1 MAFPVEEKIG
11 EIRRA
16 LAANR
21 DVVLTAP
28 PGSGKTT
35 CVPPALLDEPW
46 LEGKKIVML
55 EPRRLAARNC
65 AAYIAR
71 RRGEAVGGTVGYQV
85 RLERKISA
93 ATRLEIVTE
102 GLLTQR
108 LLSDPELSDVGL
120 VTFDEFH
127 ERSLPC
133 DTAFALALEV
143 RRALRPDLRILV
155 MSATLDADEVAA
167 HLGDADII
175 RAEGRMFP
183 VETNYLGDM
192 SMTAAISKALKETDG
207 DILCFLPG
215 EGEIRRVQ
223 DTVGT
228 SFQDVRGRLG
238 TGAPTNVDIDVLP
251 LYGSLP
257 KEEQDRVFERGGRR
271 KVILATSIAE
281 TSVTIEG
288 ISTVIDSGLMR
299 VPRFRPA
306 SGMSGLVT
314 LPLTQDRAEQ
324 RRGRAGRVRAGV
336 CYRLWSEGEQQSR
349 PKKMM
354 PEILD
359 ADLCSLVL
367 TSVAWGA
374 LGREDLPWMTP
385 PPASNW
391 DQAVGLL
398 KMLGALDGDGRL
410 TKKGVAM
417 SKLPMHPRLANM
429 IIGVVT
435 APCGWARP
443 MGKRP
448 SRAERV
454 PRGQESGV
462 RGDVASLLAAIVEE
476 GNRSRETDIRK
487 IAEEIR
493 ETPNRPFSKRV
504 LQLAR
509 KFKKGSD
516 PSDTVADT
524 AKAAISYCSRSE
536 KGSDPSDTV
545 ADTAKAAISY
555 CSQKGLTLEGSLLA
569 LAYPDRVAKN
579 RGNGT
584 FRMVSGRGA
593 FVDETDPLAKS
604 PYLVCCELDDRAGD
618 AKVFLGCP
626 IGEDEIEDLFGD
638 RITEEPYCAWDRQ
651 NDRVKSVVRR
661 KLGEMTL
668 GEKPLSA
675 ADSRH
680 SVDVDTRVSE
690 ALLDGIRQKGV
701 ENLPCW
707 TKESRQMR
715 ARMAFLSRVSKGSDP
730 SDTVTDT
737 AKAAVSYCGQK
748 GLTLDA
754 NKNGGE
760 WPNPT
765 DEAILAALPGFIGGM
780 TKWKDLERLDL
791 FSVFDFMLAEAGH
804 DRRELDRLAPTRME
818 VPSGSHMLIHYE
830 GDEPTCEVRLQECF
844 GLMETP
850 KVAGGKV
857 PVVMTL
863 LSPAQRPIQITK
875 DLAGFWREGY
885 LLVRKDMRG
894 RYPKHYWP
902 EDPFTAVAT
911 RRTVKRGLA

>member
-1 MAFPVEEKIG
+1 MAFPVEEKIDD
-11 EIRRA
+11 IRRA

-46 LEGKKIVML
+46 LKGKKIVML

-65 AAYIAR
+65 ATYIAR
-71 RRGEAVGGTVGYQV
+71 KRGEAVGGTVGYQV

-120 VTFDEFH
+120 VIFDEFH

-223 DTVGT
+223 EAVGVT
-228 SFQDVRGRLG
+228 RG
-238 TGAPTNVDIDVLP
+238 VDVLP
-251 LYGSLP
+251 LYGALP
-257 KEEQDRVFERGGRR
+257 KEEQDRVFAPSNLR

-367 TSVAWGA
+367 TSAAWGA

-417 SKLPMHPRLANM
+417 AKLPMHPRLANM
-429 IIGVVT
+429 VLG
-435 APCGWARP
+435 
-443 MGKRP
+443 
-448 SRAERV
+448 
-454 PRGQESGV
+454 GQESGV
-462 RGDVASLLAAIVEE
+462 RGEMASLLAAIVEE

-487 IAEEIR
+487 IAEEIK

-509 KFKKGSD
+509 RFNKGSD

-524 AKAAISYCSRSE
+524 AKAA
-536 KGSDPSDTV
+536 V
-545 ADTAKAAISY
+545 SY

-593 FVDETDPLAKS
+593 FVEETDPLSKS

-626 IGEDEIEDLFGD
+626 IDEDEIEDLFGD
-638 RITEEPYCAWDRQ
+638 RVIEEPYCAWDRQ

-675 ADSRH
+675 ADARH

-690 ALLDGIRQKGV
+690 ALIDGIRQKGV

-707 TKESRQMR
+707 TKESRQMH
-715 ARMAFLSRVSKGSDP
+715 ARLRFVRKTLGESWPDA
-730 SDTVTDT
+730 TD
-737 AKAAVSYCGQK
+737 
-748 GLTLDA
+748 D
-754 NKNGGE
+754 
-760 WPNPT
+760 
-765 DEAILAALPGFIGGM
+765 AILAALPGFISGM

-791 FSVFDFMLAEAGH
+791 FSVFDFILAEAGH

>member
-1 MAFPVEEKIG
+1 MAFPVEEKIDD
-11 EIRRA
+11 IRRA

-46 LEGKKIVML
+46 LKGKKIVML

-65 AAYIAR
+65 ATYIAR
-71 RRGEAVGGTVGYQV
+71 KRGEAVGGTVGYQV

-120 VTFDEFH
+120 MIFDEFH
-127 ERSLPC
+127 ERALPC

-223 DTVGT
+223 EAVGVT
-228 SFQDVRGRLG
+228 RG
-238 TGAPTNVDIDVLP
+238 VDVLP
-251 LYGSLP
+251 LYGALP
-257 KEEQDRVFERGGRR
+257 KEEQDRVFAPSNLR

-367 TSVAWGA
+367 TSAAWGA
-374 LGREDLPWMTP
+374 LGREDLPWMTL

-398 KMLGALDGDGRL
+398 KMLGALDDDGRL

-417 SKLPMHPRLANM
+417 AKLPMHPRLANM
-429 IIGVVT
+429 IIGGSRVERVE
-435 APCGWARP
+435 
-443 MGKRP
+443 
-448 SRAERV
+448 RAE
-454 PRGQESGV
+454 GV
-462 RGDVASLLAAIVEE
+462 GAAALLAAIVEE

-487 IAEEIR
+487 IAEEIK

-509 KFKKGSD
+509 RFGFNAERQSSREAEMVVSGAAPQTPKNSATLRLCDSALKTSTKEINNQ
-516 PSDTVADT
+516 VA
-524 AKAAISYCSRSE
+524 SE
-536 KGSDPSDTV
+536 G
-545 ADTAKAAISY
+545 A
-555 CSQKGLTLEGSLLA
+555 LLA

-593 FVDETDPLAKS
+593 FLDQSDPLAKS

-626 IGEDEIEDLFGD
+626 IDEDEIEDLFGD
-638 RITEEPYCAWDRQ
+638 RVIEEPYCAWDRQ

-675 ADSRH
+675 ADARH

-690 ALLDGIRQKGV
+690 ALIDGIRQKGV

-707 TKESRQMR
+707 TKESRQFR
-715 ARMAFLSRVSKGSDP
+715 ARMAFLSRIFALSAGTDP
-730 SDTVTDT
+730 E
-737 AKAAVSYCGQK
+737 KAEGK
-748 GLTLDA
+748 GLGTDPTKA

-760 WPNPT
+760 WPSPT
-765 DEAILAALPGFIGGM
+765 DGAILAALPGFISGM

-791 FSVFDFMLAEAGH
+791 FSVFDFILAEAGH

-885 LLVRKDMRG
+885 QLVRKDMRG

-902 EDPFTAVAT
+902 EDPFTAIAT
-911 RRTVKRGLA
+911 RRTVKRAGQA

>member
-1 MAFPVEEKIG
+1 
-11 EIRRA
+11 
-16 LAANR
+16 
-21 DVVLTAP
+21 
-28 PGSGKTT
+28 
-35 CVPPALLDEPW
+35 
-46 LEGKKIVML
+46 
-55 EPRRLAARNC
+55 
-65 AAYIAR
+65 
-71 RRGEAVGGTVGYQV
+71 
-85 RLERKISA
+85 
-93 ATRLEIVTE
+93 
-102 GLLTQR
+102 
-108 LLSDPELSDVGL
+108 
-120 VTFDEFH
+120 
-127 ERSLPC
+127 
-133 DTAFALALEV
+133 
-143 RRALRPDLRILV
+143 
-155 MSATLDADEVAA
+155 
-167 HLGDADII
+167 
-175 RAEGRMFP
+175 
-183 VETNYLGDM
+183 
-192 SMTAAISKALKETDG
+192 KALKETDG

-228 SFQDVRGRLG
+228 SLRDVRGRLG
-238 TGAPTNVDIDVLP
+238 TGAPTIDVLP
-251 LYGSLP
+251 LYGALP
-257 KEEQDRVFERGGRR
+257 KEEQDRVFAPSNLR

-299 VPRFRPA
+299 VPPFRPA

-367 TSVAWGA
+367 TSAAWGA

-410 TKKGVAM
+410 TKKGVEMA
-417 SKLPMHPRLANM
+417 KLPMHPRLANM
-429 IIGVVT
+429 IIGSSRVEHVD
-435 APCGWARP
+435 
-443 MGKRP
+443 
-448 SRAERV
+448 RAE
-454 PRGQESGV
+454 GV
-462 RGDVASLLAAIVEE
+462 GVASLLAAIVEE
-476 GNRSRETDIRK
+476 GSKSRETDIRK
-487 IAEEIR
+487 IAEEIK

-509 KFKKGSD
+509 RFQKGSD
-516 PSDTVADT
+516 PSDTVT
-524 AKAAISYCSRSE
+524 
-536 KGSDPSDTV
+536 
-545 ADTAKAAISY
+545 DTAKAAISY

-593 FVDETDPLAKS
+593 FVDETDPLSKS
-604 PYLVCCELDDRAGD
+604 PYLVCCELDDRSGD

-638 RITEEPYCAWDRQ
+638 RIIEEPYCAWDRQ

-675 ADSRH
+675 ADASH

-715 ARMAFLSRVSKGSDP
+715 ARLRFVRKTLGESWPDA
-730 SDTVTDT
+730 TD
-737 AKAAVSYCGQK
+737 
-748 GLTLDA
+748 DA
-754 NKNGGE
+754 M
-760 WPNPT
+760 
-765 DEAILAALPGFIGGM
+765 LAALPGFIGGM

-791 FSVFDFMLAEAGH
+791 FSVFDFILAEAGH

-885 LLVRKDMRG
+885 QLVRKDMRG

-911 RRTVKRGLA
+911 RRVRPK

>member
-1 MAFPVEEKIG
+1 MAFPVEEKI
-11 EIRRA
+11 EDIRRA

-35 CVPPALLDEPW
+35 CVPPALLDETW
-46 LEGKKIVML
+46 LKGKKLIML

-65 AAYIAR
+65 ATYIAR
-71 RRGEAVGGTVGYQV
+71 KRGETVGGTIGYQV

-120 VTFDEFH
+120 VIFDEFH

-223 DTVGT
+223 DTV
-228 SFQDVRGRLG
+228 DVRGRLG
-238 TGAPTNVDIDVLP
+238 TGAPTIDVLP
-251 LYGSLP
+251 LYGALP
-257 KEEQDRVFERGGRR
+257 KEEQDRVFAPSNLR

-367 TSVAWGA
+367 TSAAWGA

-417 SKLPMHPRLANM
+417 AKLPMHPRLANM
-429 IIGVVT
+429 VLGGGRVEHVDRVEGV
-435 APCGWARP
+435 G
-443 MGKRP
+443 
-448 SRAERV
+448 E
-454 PRGQESGV
+454 
-462 RGDVASLLAAIVEE
+462 ASLLAAIVEE
-476 GNRSRETDIRK
+476 GSKSRETDIRK
-487 IAEEIR
+487 IAEEIK

-509 KFKKGSD
+509 RFSFNAER
-516 PSDTVADT
+516 SSFNAESQSRRDTVGT
-524 AKAAISYCSRSE
+524 SRHSLRSACLLPQ
-536 KGSDPSDTV
+536 GSQTPARGGYFRDVRGRLGTGAPTNCVNS
-545 ADTAKAAISY
+545 
-555 CSQKGLTLEGSLLA
+555 EGSLLA

-593 FVDETDPLAKS
+593 FVDECDPLSKS

-626 IGEDEIEDLFGD
+626 IDEDEIEDLFAD
-638 RITEEPYCAWDRQ
+638 RVIEEPYCAWDRQ

-675 ADSRH
+675 ADASQ
-680 SVDVDTRVSE
+680 SVGVDIRVSE
-690 ALLDGIRQKGV
+690 ALLGGIRQKGV

-715 ARMAFLSRVSKGSDP
+715 VRMAFLSRIF
-730 SDTVTDT
+730 
-737 AKAAVSYCGQK
+737 AVSVGAGPEK
-748 GLTLDA
+748 AEKVLGTDPTKA

-765 DEAILAALPGFIGGM
+765 DGVILAALPGFINGM

-791 FSVFDFMLAEAGH
+791 FSVFDFILAEAGH

-885 LLVRKDMRG
+885 QLVRKDMRG

-902 EDPFTAVAT
+902 EDPFTAIAT
-911 RRTVKRGLA
+911 RRTVKRAGQG